1 VPQAKAS
8 DTEYCLGVLGPIRLW
23 RNDYALSHKPVSSKE
38 EKMALEAQIT
48 PKKILEDHKHYEI
61 VYDGNVKEGA
71 VLLGQS
77 IGIINSIDFVKDI
90 INNIVNDAERNLR
103 EASSFIT

>member
-1 VPQAKAS
+1 
-8 DTEYCLGVLGPIRLW
+8 
-23 RNDYALSHKPVSSKE
+23 
-38 EKMALEAQIT
+38 
-48 PKKILEDHKHYEI
+48 
-61 VYDGNVKEGA
+61 

-77 IGIINSIDFVKDI
+77 IGIINSIDSVKDI